1 MNKIANFLNARISGF
16 VTAKPEIL
24 AAYSRDASILEIM
37 PRLFCLPQVIEDIQ
51 YIVRFTNELA
61 KKGYQLPISVRGSG
75 LDQSGADLSE
85 GIVISTEKLNKIQ
98 EIDDRERLVRVQAGV
113 TLGQLNSALSLFGL
127 RLPVEAD
134 PRETIGGLVSN
145 FYTDKIA
152 KKYGSIYYY
161 VDRIEAVLS
170 SGELFQSQ
178 SLTPR
183 GLKAAKTRSGLPGK
197 IYQEL
202 DRIIQEKHSI
212 ISDLKSSAHFHA
224 GYRMITEVKLKNQA
238 FDLSP
243 LFFGAQGSLG
253 IITEL
258 ILRVV
263 PLSRPTKKALFI
275 FENLKSTIDFMSE
288 LQKLQP
294 LRIDF
299 YDLRIFRS
307 IDLGKTDLDFLQDRE
322 GRFLVST
329 EFDDH
334 FFKNLQA
341 LKKISKLPHTFT
353 RSLVDQ
359 PDMLEQFSQLA
370 KILECYRNDSE
381 ASERIIIA
389 DRSFIPAAELES
401 FIESLTTLE
410 QLFDQPLPLF
420 GSFSTG
426 LYSIRPAFDISNLS
440 DRKQLLRFMQQ
451 YGKLIHDSGGNIAGG
466 SAEGLVQA
474 IIFNQSLSVQN
485 RILFHEIKTLFD
497 PNNILNPKI
506 KQSAT
511 LADVARFMRISPQI
525 GLIRQD

>member
-1 MNKIANFLNARISGF
+1 MKRIANFLNARISGF
-16 VTAKPEIL
+16 VTDKPEIL
-24 AAYSRDASILEIM
+24 AAYSRDASILEIR
-37 PRLFCLPQVIEDIQ
+37 PRLLCIPQTIEDIQ

-61 KKGYQLPISVRGSG
+61 KKGYQLPISVRGAG

-85 GIVISTEKLNKIQ
+85 GVVISTERLNKIQ

-127 RLPVEAD
+127 RLPIEAD

-161 VDRIEAVLS
+161 VDRIEAILS

-183 GLKAAKTRSGLPGK
+183 GLKIAKTRSGLPGK

-202 DRIIQEKHSI
+202 DRIIREKHGA
-212 ISDLKSSAHFHA
+212 ISDLRSNAHFHA
-224 GYRMITEVKLKNQA
+224 GYRMVTEVNPKKQS

-243 LFFGAQGSLG
+243 LFFGAQGSIG
-253 IITEL
+253 VITEL
-258 ILRVV
+258 ILRTV
-263 PLSRPTKKALFI
+263 PLSRPTKKALFA
-275 FENLKSTIDFMSE
+275 FKNLKLTIDFMSE

-299 YDLRIFRS
+299 YDSRIFQS
-307 IDLGKTDLDFLQDRE
+307 INFEKSDLGFLQDRE
-322 GRFLVST
+322 GKFLVST

-334 FFKNLQA
+334 FLKNLQN

-359 PDMLEQFSQLA
+359 PSILEQFNQLT
-370 KILECYRNDSE
+370 KILEYYRNDSE
-381 ASERIIIA
+381 TPERIVIV

-410 QLFDQPLPLF
+410 RFFNQPLPLF

-426 LYSIRPAFDISNLS
+426 LYSIRPAFNLSNLS
-440 DRKQLLRFMQQ
+440 DRKQLLRLMQQ
-451 YGKLIHDSGGNIAGG
+451 YGKLIHDSGGSVAGG

-474 IIFNQSLSVQN
+474 IIFNQNLSVQN

-497 PNNILNPKI
+497 PNNIFNPKI

-511 LADVARFMRISPQI
+511 LADVARFMRTSPQI
-525 GLIRQD
+525 GLICQD